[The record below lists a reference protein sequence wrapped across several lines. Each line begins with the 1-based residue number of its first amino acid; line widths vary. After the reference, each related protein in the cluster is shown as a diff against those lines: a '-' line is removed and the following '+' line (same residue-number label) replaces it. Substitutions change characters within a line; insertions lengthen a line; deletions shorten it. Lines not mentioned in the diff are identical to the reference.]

1 MKTFRTLSPSA
12 VSLPK
17 PRRSPLPLW
26 ALSLALL
33 GLVAAPPKAHALSV
47 ELDTSALS
55 AVYTDARLEITLLD
69 GDFAENNQAKLS
81 GIATDGVLNGW
92 ECLVSCTGSPPVFTI
107 TDAGG
112 LGQFL
117 QDLSLGSF
125 LHFKLELSNA
135 YASGNPGAAPDRLVV
150 SLLDPATNLT
160 LADTNLDLNDATS
173 VQDALVTID
182 FAGNA
187 GHLIRQATATDPAV
201 GVTVIP
207 SPGTLSLILPWALWL
222 AGRGR
227 RPWHSGSAL
236 PQPGITRK
244 SV

>member
-1 MKTFRTLSPSA
+1 MKTFRTLSPFA
-12 VSLPK
+12 VGLHK

-33 GLVAAPPKAHALSV
+33 GLFAAHPKAHALSI

-81 GIATDGVLNGW
+81 GIATDGSLGALD
-92 ECLVSCTGSPPVFTI
+92 CSVSCTTSPPVFTLSD
-107 TDAGG
+107 TGG

-125 LHFKLELSNA
+125 LHFKLELSNV

-160 LADTNLDLNDATS
+160 LAGTNLDINDATS

-187 GHLIRQATATDPAV
+187 GHLIRQATVTDPAV

-207 SPGTLSLILPWALWL
+207 SPGTLSLTLPWALWL

-227 RPWHSGSAL
+227 RPSGSAL